1 MLLGIYSLFSCL
13 NLNIPIIIKIYNR
26 QDMTYN
32 KEKRNLGGA
41 KMTRYILRRAWYMLI
56 TLFIIATFS
65 FFLMKILPG
74 SPLNAEDKLSEEQKE
89 IILEKYG
96 LNDPIPVQY
105 AKYLGGLVKGDLGVS
120 FKFDNTPVT
129 TILFD
134 RIGPSALLG
143 FQALVVGSILGIF
156 LGLMAS
162 IFRNSPIDFSSTIIA
177 VLGTSIPSFVFAGL
191 LQYVFAV
198 KLGWF
203 PVALWGTFAHTIL
216 PTIALAIHPM
226 ATAARFTRTE
236 MVEVLHSNYIITA
249 RAKGVAESGII
260 LKHGL
265 RNALIPLI
273 TVLGPMAVGLMTGS
287 MVIEQIF
294 AIPGIGEQFVTSV
307 MVNDYPTIMGTTLLF
322 AFGFIVI
329 ILIIDLLYGLIDPR
343 IRLAGGK

>member
-1 MLLGIYSLFSCL
+1 
-13 NLNIPIIIKIYNR
+13 
-26 QDMTYN
+26 
-32 KEKRNLGGA
+32 
-41 KMTRYILRRAWYMLI
+41 MTRYLLRRVWYMLI

-74 SPLNAEDKLSEEQKE
+74 SPLQAEDKLTEEQKE

-129 TILFD
+129 TILVD

-143 FQALVVGSILGIF
+143 FQALIVGSILGIF

-177 VLGTSIPSFVFAGL
+177 VIGTSIPSFVFAGL

-198 KLGWF
+198 NLGWF
-203 PVALWGTFAHTIL
+203 PVALWGSFEHTIL

-236 MVEVLHSNYIITA
+236 MVEVLHSNYITTA

-322 AFGFIVI
+322 AFGFVLI

-343 IRLAGGK
+343 IRLAGGSK

>member
-1 MLLGIYSLFSCL
+1 
-13 NLNIPIIIKIYNR
+13 
-26 QDMTYN
+26 
-32 KEKRNLGGA
+32 
-41 KMTRYILRRAWYMLI
+41 MTRYILRRAWYMLI

-216 PTIALAIHPM
+216 PTIALAIHPL

>member
-1 MLLGIYSLFSCL
+1 
-13 NLNIPIIIKIYNR
+13 
-26 QDMTYN
+26 
-32 KEKRNLGGA
+32 
-41 KMTRYILRRAWYMLI
+41 MTRYLLRRVWYMLI

-105 AKYLGGLVKGDLGVS
+105 AKYLGGLVQGDLGVS

-177 VLGTSIPSFVFAGL
+177 VIGTSIPSFVFAGL

-203 PVALWGTFAHTIL
+203 PVALWGEFEHTIL

-236 MVEVLHSNYIITA
+236 MVEVLHSNYITTA
-249 RAKGVAESGII
+249 RAKGVSETGII

>member
-1 MLLGIYSLFSCL
+1 
-13 NLNIPIIIKIYNR
+13 
-26 QDMTYN
+26 
-32 KEKRNLGGA
+32 
-41 KMTRYILRRAWYMLI
+41 MTRYMLRRVWYMLI

-74 SPLNAEDKLSEEQKE
+74 SPLSAEDKLSEEQKA

-105 AKYLGGLVKGDLGVS
+105 AKYLGGLVQGDFGVS

-129 TILFD
+129 TILLD
-134 RIGPSALLG
+134 RIGPSAQIG
-143 FQALVVGSILGIF
+143 FQALVVGSIIGIF
-156 LGLMAS
+156 LGLIAS

-287 MVIEQIF
+287 LVIEQIF

-307 MVNDYPTIMGTTLLF
+307 TVNDYPTIMGTTLLF
-322 AFGFIVI
+322 AFGFILI

-343 IRLAGGK
+343 IRLAGGNK

>member
-1 MLLGIYSLFSCL
+1 
-13 NLNIPIIIKIYNR
+13 
-26 QDMTYN
+26 
-32 KEKRNLGGA
+32 
-41 KMTRYILRRAWYMLI
+41 MTRYLLRRVWYMLI

-105 AKYLGGLVKGDLGVS
+105 AKYLGGLVQGDLGVS

-177 VLGTSIPSFVFAGL
+177 VIGTSIPSFVFAGL

-203 PVALWGTFAHTIL
+203 PVALWGEFEHTIL

-249 RAKGVAESGII
+249 RAKGVSEAGII

-294 AIPGIGEQFVTSV
+294 AIPGIGEQFVSSV

-343 IRLAGGK
+343 IRLAGGNK

>member
-1 MLLGIYSLFSCL
+1 
-13 NLNIPIIIKIYNR
+13 
-26 QDMTYN
+26 
-32 KEKRNLGGA
+32 
-41 KMTRYILRRAWYMLI
+41 MTRYLLRRVWYMLV

-74 SPLNAEDKLSEEQKE
+74 SPLQAEDKLTEEQKE

-129 TILFD
+129 QILVD

-143 FQALVVGSILGIF
+143 FQALIVGSILGIF

-162 IFRNSPIDFSSTIIA
+162 IYRNSPIDFSSTIIA
-177 VLGTSIPSFVFAGL
+177 VIGTSIPSFVFAGL

-203 PVALWGTFAHTIL
+203 PVALWGTFEHTIL
-216 PTIALAIHPM
+216 PTIALAIHPL

-322 AFGFIVI
+322 AFGFILI

-343 IRLAGGK
+343 IRLAGGSK